1 MLPVRQPARRGG
13 TPPSRRRLA
22 GSALLE
28 AVVAM
33 LVFGTGLLAL
43 VGLQARLLT
52 AQSDGKFR
60 ADAAYLASEL
70 VGTMWADVPNAA
82 SYATAQC
89 ASYSRCKDWI
99 AKVAA
104 TLPSGSATVEID
116 NGMLTVT
123 LTWTPPNYGTH
134 SYTASTAIRI

>member
-1 MLPVRQPARRGG
+1 MHPVCRRALRGAATPARRI
-13 TPPSRRRLA
+13 A

-28 AVVAM
+28 AVVAV
-33 LVFGTGLLAL
+33 LLFGAGILSL
-43 VGLQARLLT
+43 VGLQARLVT

-70 VGTMWADVPNAA
+70 VGTMWADVANAA

-89 ASYSRCKDWI
+89 ASYARCKDW
-99 AKVAA
+99 ADKVAA
-104 TLPSGSATVEID
+104 TLPSGSAAVEVD
-116 NGMLTVT
+116 NGVLTVT
-123 LTWTPPNYGTH
+123 LTWVPPNYGTH